1 MWCALE
7 SRLREALTLPLQLS
21 YRSSFPHFSP
31 RSFYSW
37 RMALL
42 AKPAKRS
49 MVGKRGNLSWGQMR
63 GPWCT
68 VHNRKTPIRQRKKK
82 KRWAEESEIFF
93 IFILQLSKS
102 LVFCQMPRKERS
114 QKALERF
121 LLRRVIRGRWTAR
134 PCFLFCSFV
143 KFTVS
148 RNKRARSPT
157 RTLEIVPFPP
167 LLRCLA
173 QQQRYLSATLRSFHR
188 FSLIFFKSFSL
199 CEVTLALIVF

>member
-1 MWCALE
+1 
-7 SRLREALTLPLQLS
+7 
-21 YRSSFPHFSP
+21 
-31 RSFYSW
+31 
-37 RMALL
+37 MALL

-82 KRWAEESEIFF
+82 KDGLKNPKSFF

-148 RNKRARSPT
+148 RNKRARTHTDTHNLLFGFPNAHARNRSIPSPSSMP
-157 RTLEIVPFPP
+157 RPAAEVPFSYATKLPP
-167 LLRCLA
+167 V
-173 QQQRYLSATLRSFHR
+173 LSHF
-188 FSLIFFKSFSL
+188 FFKSFSL